1 MRLAAFWLMA
11 LLALGSLALACAGD
25 DDDDSADD
33 DTADDDSDDDDD
45 ADDDTDDDLADDDVD
60 DDDVAD
66 DDTGDDDT
74 DACPP
79 QTDDGSFTHY
89 YENLTG
95 QTLVAMGTIEGLDL
109 LAVQTILALSG
120 GKVDSAQWQSPADI
134 AVGEYV
140 WDVPE
145 GDDLGEQET
154 AAILVYGLNLITQA
168 YDSAYAAVR
177 GCASI
182 DATGGVGDLYEG
194 QITNTEL
201 RPVNIDT
208 LEVDWD
214 SGDKAYIGNWMVSST
229 IIALPTK

>member
-1 MRLAAFWLMA
+1 MRLLAFGLVAM
-11 LLALGSLALACAGD
+11 LAFCAMTVACAGD

-33 DTADDDSDDDDD
+33 DATGDDDADDDD
-45 ADDDTDDDLADDDVD
+45 ADDDADDDLADDDV
-60 DDDVAD
+60 AD
-66 DDTGDDDT
+66 DDATDDDAGDDDA

-79 QTDDGSFTHY
+79 QEDDGSFSYY

-95 QTLVAMGTIEGLDL
+95 QTLVAMGTISGIDL
-109 LAVQTILALSG
+109 LAVQTILG
-120 GKVDSAQWQSPADI
+120 INGTKVDSAQWQSPADI
-134 AVGEYV
+134 AVGDYV
-140 WDVPE
+140 WNVPE
-145 GDDLGEQET
+145 GDDLGSQET
-154 AAILVYGLNLITQA
+154 AAILVYGLNIITEA
-168 YDSAYAAVR
+168 YDAAYAAVR

-201 RPVNIDT
+201 RPVNIET

>member
-1 MRLAAFWLMA
+1 MRILAFWLVAM
-11 LLALGSLALACAGD
+11 LAVGAMVIACASGD
-25 DDDDSADD
+25 DDDDDAADD
-33 DTADDDSDDDDD
+33 DTTD
-45 ADDDTDDDLADDDVD
+45 DDDTDDDTDDDATDDDVA

-66 DDTGDDDT
+66 DDTGDDD
-74 DACPP
+74 DPCPP
-79 QTDDGSFTHY
+79 QEDDGTFTHY

-95 QTLVAMGTIEGLDL
+95 QTLVALGTIQGFDL
-109 LAVQTILALSG
+109 LAVQTILGLSG

-134 AVGEYV
+134 AVGDYF

-145 GDDLGEQET
+145 GEDLGSQET
-154 AAILVYGLNLITQA
+154 AVILVYGLNIVTEA
-168 YDSAYAAVR
+168 YDSAYAAVK

-194 QITNTEL
+194 QVTNTEL

-208 LEVDWD
+208 LEIDWD
-214 SGDKAYIGNWMVSST
+214 SGDKAYIANWMVSST